1 MKKKK
6 IVLWVVGAIFA
17 LTVLG
22 VIVAALSSNSPVV
35 TSEPAAS
42 APADI
47 KVGTKAG
54 IGDTEKRW
62 EKDYRELKGD
72 DPVRNLKVNGSD
84 VAVVFMDNHAVN
96 ITIGKRDKYY
106 ENSAIKDMLPADKT
120 ETKKEKDT
128 SDPMLIK
135 DRISY
140 HSDILEKAYP
150 ETKGNFI
157 VINTSDATTKAYI
170 NTVID
175 CTPTPN

>member
-1 MKKKK
+1 M
-6 IVLWVVGAIFA
+6 
-17 LTVLG
+17 
-22 VIVAALSSNSPVV
+22 
-35 TSEPAAS
+35 
-42 APADI
+42 
-47 KVGTKAG
+47 
-54 IGDTEKRW
+54 
-62 EKDYRELKGD
+62 
-72 DPVRNLKVNGSD
+72 
-84 VAVVFMDNHAVN
+84 
-96 ITIGKRDKYY
+96 
-106 ENSAIKDMLPADKT
+106 
-120 ETKKEKDT
+120 TKKEKDT